1 MRTIDF
7 PRQYRVVAGG
17 AAPAG
22 TYIMSC
28 LIPCIGQI
36 SRVTGQLILT
46 CKDYTNQPTIDQ
58 LDLQFGS
65 NVFNLM
71 ANQLQIP
78 GVNMDTYAGVAVAP
92 NVSLKET
99 DVGIEIDDFITA
111 PGGRLVLTVN
121 FSVVP
126 DPFMFYI
133 RPRLKVSPFVFNPK
147 PDGGRQEVSAAN
159 AFALPPQ
166 PYTAVPMMGPSH
178 DVNENEVGKI
188 TVVKETIR
196 TK

>member
-22 TYIMSC
+22 TYIMRC
-28 LIPCIGQI
+28 LIPCIGAV

-46 CKDYTNQPTIDQ
+46 CKDYVNQPTIDQ
-58 LDLQFGS
+58 LDIQFGQ

-92 NVSLKET
+92 NISLKET
-99 DVGIEIDDFITA
+99 DLGIEIDDFITA
-111 PGGRLVLTVN
+111 PGGQLVLTVN

-133 RPRLKVSPFVFNPK
+133 RPRLRVSPFVFNPK
-147 PDGGRQEVSAAN
+147 PDGGRQEVSAAK
-159 AFALPPQ
+159 AYSM
-166 PYTAVPMMGPSH
+166 PYEPFPAEPAMGMTH
-178 DVNENEVGKI
+178 DVGAI
-188 TVVKETIR
+188 TVVKETVKR
-196 TK
+196 